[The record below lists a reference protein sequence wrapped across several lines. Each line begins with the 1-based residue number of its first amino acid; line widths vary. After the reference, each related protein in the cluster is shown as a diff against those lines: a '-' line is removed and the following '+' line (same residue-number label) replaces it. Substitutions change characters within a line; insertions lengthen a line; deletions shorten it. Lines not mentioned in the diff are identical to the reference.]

1 MMRPSSTAELWIVA
15 IPWSTAS
22 RSSRRAPAR
31 QASGGSPL
39 LAGSSSQ
46 AGREAGVAVV
56 EHDGEP
62 ADQVVGVFEFRAAL
76 KEPVQAGGD
85 VKAAAIGVSGFAQKP
100 GRASDWSMS
109 ADGSDAHLAA

>member
-1 MMRPSSTAELWIVA
+1 MDRGDSLVDSLQVFAQGSGGTGKRWQSTAGGFVE
-15 IPWSTAS
+15 PG
-22 RSSRRAPAR
+22 R
-31 QASGGSPL
+31 QG
-39 LAGSSSQ
+39 
-46 AGREAGVAVV
+46 AGVAVV

-100 GRASDWSMS
+100 ERASDWSMP